1 MPTRVSSVCWPN
13 DLAESRRL
21 RREPRW
27 LNHCETMMVVTRRN
41 SAMRSMSRLMFVG
54 AAVLGTG
61 GCNTSQQETPPSQS
75 EAPRANPMQG
85 AADWRQRM
93 QANHNADSSV
103 EQQTR
108 RLTQQLNL
116 TPQQQTKVRQLSR
129 WHNQRIQ
136 AILETAPPS
145 LTYQDFQTQVHAIS
159 GEYHDS
165 VNAILSPHQLDLMKS
180 IAGQGRR
187 RPRP

>member
-1 MPTRVSSVCWPN
+1 
-13 DLAESRRL
+13 
-21 RREPRW
+21 
-27 LNHCETMMVVTRRN
+27 
-41 SAMRSMSRLMFVG
+41 MRSMSRMMCVG
-54 AAVLGTG
+54 AAVLGAA
-61 GCNTSQQETPPSQS
+61 GCNTSQQKAPPSQAQ
-75 EAPRANPMQG
+75 APQANPMQG
-85 AADWRQRM
+85 SADWRQRM

-136 AILETAPPS
+136 AILDTAPPS

-165 VNAILSPHQLDLMKS
+165 VNAILTPQQLELMKS
-180 IAGQGRR
+180 VVGRGGSRQGRQR
-187 RPRP
+187 SPPG